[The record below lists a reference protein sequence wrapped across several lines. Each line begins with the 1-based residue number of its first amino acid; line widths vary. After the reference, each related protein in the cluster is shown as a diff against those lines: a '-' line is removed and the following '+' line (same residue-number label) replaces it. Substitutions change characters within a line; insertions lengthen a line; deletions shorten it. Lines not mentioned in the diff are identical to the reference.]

1 MVKLT
6 VDLIAKQIPGLRKR
20 RADESVESQL
30 SRLTHLPL
38 QHRMIDAI
46 VMQKFCF
53 AVRRVDP
60 HFSLLRTSF
69 RPAAR

>member
-46 VMQKFCF
+46 VTQNFCF
-53 AVRRVDP
+53 CSAVHR
-60 HFSLLRTSF
+60 SALLRTSF
-69 RPAAR
+69 RRAAR